1 MNETGQTTGG
11 SWWRTP
17 LLHLRARLQQ
27 REDQVFL
34 VLALVIGALTGLAVV
49 AFILLT
55 ERAGM
60 RLYPVGGARWRRL
73 LLPVGGSL
81 GIGYLLYH
89 YFPDARG
96 SGVPQTKAALF
107 ARGGRITMRTVIGKF
122 FCTSATLAS
131 GIPLGRE
138 GPSVQVGAG
147 IASVL
152 GRRLGLRPEKV
163 KALLP
168 VGAAAAI
175 AAAFNTPL
183 AAVLFSLEEIM
194 GDLHA
199 PVLGSVVLASATSW
213 MVLRL
218 LLGNNPLFKVPQ
230 YQLVH
235 PLEFAVYAVL
245 GVAGGLVSVAFTKLL
260 LGMRERFLRF
270 PQNTVWFQ
278 PVAGGL
284 LVGLMGLFVPQVL
297 GVGYG
302 YVGDVLNGRM
312 ALNLMVL
319 LLVLKLLTVTTS
331 YASGNAGG
339 IFGPALFI
347 GAMLGG
353 TVGSVAHRLLPAY
366 TATAGAYALVGM
378 GAAFAGIV
386 RAPMTSV
393 LMIFEMTQDYAVIVP
408 LMIANLVSLF
418 ISSRLQPEPIYEALA
433 VQDGIHL
440 PSAETRLRHG
450 KRQIIRIMRTPTE
463 SLPSELTVREALERI
478 RSSEFRTWLVCDRR
492 GLVGV
497 INRSTLEL
505 EAAEGAAKQL
515 DELVGGPVFPHV
527 HPDQGLDLALERMG
541 ANQIEILPVVSRAD
555 VHKLE
560 GIVTL
565 RRCSG
570 FLRAQHAKSALGL
583 KALGAPPVPLLVGWE
598 RLMHPVGRR
607 PRFFI
612 DQWLVVLSIFHSLA
626 SSKVPTQAKPA
637 WVGPPGLHL

>member
-1 MNETGQTTGG
+1 MSDSGEKTSG
-11 SWWRTP
+11 SWWRAP
-17 LLHLRARLQQ
+17 RLYLAAKLQQ

-60 RLYPVGGARWRRL
+60 RLYPAGGDRWRRVL
-73 LLPVGGSL
+73 FPVAGSL
-81 GIGYLLYH
+81 GIGYLLFR

-107 ARGGRITMRTVIGKF
+107 ARDGRITLRTVLGKF

-152 GRRLGLRPEKV
+152 GRFLRLRPEKV

-183 AAVLFSLEEIM
+183 AAVLFALEEIVS
-194 GDLHA
+194 DLNA
-199 PVLGSVVLASATSW
+199 PILGSVVLASATSW
-213 MVLRL
+213 VVLRL

-235 PLEFAVYAVL
+235 PLEFAIYALL
-245 GVAGGLVSVAFTKLL
+245 GVAGGVVSVAFTKLL
-260 LGMRERFLRF
+260 LDMRARFLRF
-270 PQNTVWFQ
+270 PQKTVWFQ

-284 LVGLMGLFVPQVL
+284 VVGLMGWFVPQVL

-302 YVGDVLNGRM
+302 YVGDVLNGHM
-312 ALNLMVL
+312 ALKLMVL
-319 LLVLKLLTVTTS
+319 LVVLKLVAVTTS

-353 TVGSVAHRLLPAY
+353 AVGTVAHHLLPAY
-366 TATAGAYALVGM
+366 TATPGAYALVGM
-378 GAAFAGIV
+378 GAVFAGIV

-393 LMIFEMTQDYAVIVP
+393 VMIFEMTQDYAVIVP

-418 ISSRLQPEPIYEALA
+418 ISSRLQRQPIYEALA

-440 PSAETRLRHG
+440 PTAETRHRHG
-450 KRQIIRIMRTPTE
+450 QRQVSRITHAATQ
-463 SLPSELTVREALERI
+463 LLASEITVDEALERV
-478 RSSEFRTWLVCDRR
+478 RLSEFRTWLVTDRR
-492 GLVGV
+492 GVIGV
-497 INRSTLEL
+497 INLATLER

-515 DELVGGPVFPHV
+515 AEIVSGLVFPHV

-555 VHKLE
+555 MHKLE

-565 RRCSG
+565 RDVLDSYG
-570 FLRAQHAKSALGL
+570 VNMHGL
-583 KALGAPPVPLLVGWE
+583 A
-598 RLMHPVGRR
+598 
-607 PRFFI
+607 
-612 DQWLVVLSIFHSLA
+612 
-626 SSKVPTQAKPA
+626 
-637 WVGPPGLHL
+637 

>member
-1 MNETGQTTGG
+1 M
-11 SWWRTP
+11 
-17 LLHLRARLQQ
+17 
-27 REDQVFL
+27 FL
-34 VLALVIGALTGLAVV
+34 VLALVIGALTGLVVV

-55 ERAGM
+55 ERTGM
-60 RLYPVGGARWRRL
+60 RLYPVGSAPERRL
-73 LLPVGGSL
+73 LLPVAGSL
-81 GIGYLLYH
+81 AIGYLLFR
-89 YFPDARG
+89 YFPNARG

-107 ARGGRITMRTVIGKF
+107 AGGGIITLRTVIGKF

-152 GRRLGLRPEKV
+152 GRRLGLRPDKV

-183 AAVLFSLEEIM
+183 AAVMFSLEEVV

-213 MVLRL
+213 IVLRL
-218 LLGNNPLFKVPQ
+218 MLGNNPLFKVPQ
-230 YQLVH
+230 YQLVN
-235 PLEFAVYAVL
+235 PSEFAIYGVL
-245 GVAGGLVSVAFTKLL
+245 GVAGGLVSVTFTKLL
-260 LGMRERFLRF
+260 LGMRARFLRF

-284 LVGLMGLFVPQVL
+284 VVGLMGLFVPQVL

-312 ALNLMVL
+312 AFTLMVV
-319 LLVLKLLTVTTS
+319 LLVLKLLAVTTS

-353 TVGSVAHRLLPAY
+353 VVGTVAHRLLPGY

-378 GAAFAGIV
+378 GAVFAGIV

-408 LMIANLVSLF
+408 LMISNLVSLF
-418 ISSRLQPEPIYEALA
+418 LASRLQPQPIYEALA

-440 PSAETRLRHG
+440 PTAETRHRHG
-450 KRQIIRIMRTPTE
+450 QRPVARIMHAAPE
-463 SLPSELTVREALERI
+463 LLPSETTVQEALELAH
-478 RSSEFRTWLVCDRR
+478 SSELPTWLVTDQR
-492 GLVGV
+492 GV
-497 INRSTLEL
+497 IGVLNLATLKREMP
-505 EAAEGAAKQL
+505 EGAGKQL
-515 DELVGGPVFPHV
+515 GELVDGLLFPHV
-527 HPDQGLDLALERMG
+527 HGDQGLDLALERMG
-541 ANQIEILPVVSRAD
+541 ENQIELLPVVSRAD
-555 VHKLE
+555 VHRLE
-560 GIVTL
+560 GVVTL
-565 RRCSG
+565 HDILQSYG
-570 FLRAQHAKSALGL
+570 
-583 KALGAPPVPLLVGWE
+583 
-598 RLMHPVGRR
+598 
-607 PRFFI
+607 
-612 DQWLVVLSIFHSLA
+612 
-626 SSKVPTQAKPA
+626 
-637 WVGPPGLHL
+637 VGPLNRG

>member
-1 MNETGQTTGG
+1 MGHSPEISSSGDTSG
-11 SWWRTP
+11 SWWKTP
-17 LLHLRARLQQ
+17 LLHRVARLRE

-34 VLALVIGALTGLAVV
+34 ILALVIGALTGLAVV

-55 ERAGM
+55 ERMGM
-60 RLYPVGGARWRRL
+60 RLYPVGGAPWRRL
-73 LLPVGGSL
+73 LFPVVGSL
-81 GIGYLLYH
+81 GIGYLLFR
-89 YFPDARG
+89 YFPYARG

-107 ARGGRITMRTVIGKF
+107 AREGRITLRTVLGKF

-152 GRRLGLRPEKV
+152 GRFLGLRPERV

-183 AAVLFSLEEIM
+183 AAVLFALEEIV

-213 MVLRL
+213 CVLRL
-218 LLGNNPLFKVPQ
+218 LLGNSPLFKVPQ

-235 PLEFAVYAVL
+235 PAEFAVYAVL

-260 LGMRERFLRF
+260 LGMRARFLRL
-270 PQNTVWFQ
+270 PQKTVWFQ
-278 PVAGGL
+278 PLAGGL
-284 LVGLMGLFVPQVL
+284 LVGLVGWFVPQVM

-302 YVGDVLNGRM
+302 YVGYALNGNM
-312 ALNLMVL
+312 ALKLMVL
-319 LLVLKLLTVTTS
+319 LVILKLITVTTS

-353 TVGSVAHRLLPAY
+353 SVGTVAHRLFPAY
-366 TATAGAYALVGM
+366 TATPGAYALVGM

-408 LMIANLVSLF
+408 LMIANLISLF
-418 ISSRLQPEPIYEALA
+418 ISSRLQPQPIYEALA

-440 PSAETRLRHG
+440 PTAETRQRHG
-450 KRQIIRIMRTPTE
+450 QRRAVHIMRSATAL
-463 SLPSELTVREALERI
+463 LPAETTVGEALERA
-478 RSSEFRTWLVCDRR
+478 RSGKFRTWLITDRR
-492 GLVGV
+492 GVIGV
-497 INRSTLEL
+497 INLPTLEL
-505 EAAEGAAKQL
+505 EVQKNAAKVL
-515 DELVGGPVFPHV
+515 GDLVAGGAFPHI
-527 HPDQGLDLALERMG
+527 HLDQGLDLALDRMG
-541 ANQIEILPVVSRAD
+541 ANQIEVLPVVSRAD

-560 GIVTL
+560 GVLTL
-565 RRCSG
+565 LDVLDSYG
-570 FLRAQHAKSALGL
+570 IS
-583 KALGAPPVPLLVGWE
+583 
-598 RLMHPVGRR
+598 
-607 PRFFI
+607 PR
-612 DQWLVVLSIFHSLA
+612 D
-626 SSKVPTQAKPA
+626 PT
-637 WVGPPGLHL
+637 